1 MFIRGVSQS
10 LGVEQSD
17 LEGIQQTY
25 IAVGDDTLTR
35 KPNVVGNH
43 GLAKS
48 RRYWGEIGLGTSEVG
63 ECNTFV
69 APPAL
74 VR

>member
-1 MFIRGVSQS
+1 
-10 LGVEQSD
+10 SD

-25 IAVGDDTLTR
+25 IAVGDDTLTG

-69 APPAL
+69 ASPAL

>member
-1 MFIRGVSQS
+1 
-10 LGVEQSD
+10 
-17 LEGIQQTY
+17 Y
-25 IAVGDDTLTR
+25 IAVGDDTLTG
-35 KPNVVGNH
+35 KPNIVGNH